1 MKSFDYAE
9 PRTES
14 EVVALLSE
22 HAGRAEVLAGGT
34 DLVGLMKK
42 MIIKPDLVVNI
53 MEVES
58 LQSIGPQEDG
68 SFSIGAAVTLD
79 DLLAHPYLEN
89 YPAISDA
96 ILGINSMQ
104 LQAQGTIG
112 GEICQ
117 KPRCWYYR
125 NGQGVLDQESQV
137 SEGDNRLHAILGN
150 QGPAKFVSSSRIG
163 PALIALD
170 AQLRIV
176 GPGDQQHFVPVADFF
191 VTPRHA
197 DQRETILGADQ
208 LLTHILLPA
217 RGNSFNATY
226 EVRHGEGPD
235 YPLAAA
241 AASLEISTSGRVED
255 ALVVLGQ
262 VAPTPWV
269 SHEAAQTLVGSTL
282 NESLAEAA
290 GDAAV
295 LQATPLSDNEY
306 KVQLARV
313 AVKRAILRAAGFET
327 GGF

>member
-58 LQSIGPQEDG
+58 LQSLGPQQDG

-125 NGQGVLDQESQV
+125 NGQGLLDQESQV

-176 GPGDQQHFVPVADFF
+176 GPGDQQHFMPVADFF

-197 DQRETILGADQ
+197 DQRETTLGADQ

-217 RGNSFNATY
+217 RDNSFNATY

-262 VAPTPWV
+262 VAPTPWI

-313 AVKRAILRAAGFET
+313 AVKRAILRAAGFAT

>member
-9 PRTES
+9 PRTET
-14 EVVALLSE
+14 EVLALLSE

-42 MIIKPDLVVNI
+42 MIVAPDLVVNI
-53 MEVES
+53 MEVDS
-58 LQSIGPQEDG
+58 LQSIGPMADG

-104 LQAQGTIG
+104 LQAQGTLG
-112 GEICQ
+112 GELCQ
-117 KPRCWYYR
+117 RPRCWFFR
-125 NGQGVLDQESQV
+125 DGQSLLDHDRHV
-137 SEGDNRLHAILGN
+137 TDGDNRLQAILGN
-150 QGPAKFVSSSRIG
+150 EGLAKFVSSSRIG
-163 PALIALD
+163 PALVALD
-170 AQLRIV
+170 ARLRII
-176 GPGDQQHFVPVADFF
+176 GPGSEQRLLSVADFF

-197 DQRETILGADQ
+197 DQRETVLGPDQ
-208 LLTHILLPA
+208 LLTHIILPP
-217 RGNSFNATY
+217 RTSSFNATY
-226 EVRHGEGPD
+226 EVRHGEGPE

-241 AASLEISTSGRVED
+241 AVSLEISSSGRVDD
-255 ALVVLGQ
+255 AMVVLGH
-262 VAPTPWV
+262 VAPTPWI
-269 SHEAAQTLVGSTL
+269 SHEAAQTLVGSSVS
-282 NESLAEAA
+282 ESIAESAGNAA
-290 GDAAV
+290 L
-295 LQATPLSDNEY
+295 LQATPLSENEY